1 MLAYER
7 VNTTRLEL
15 VEPEFSDEEEDLDLE
30 KENVSP
36 STSNNGASSVAN
48 DTDAA
53 PRDSDADCGKE
64 NVSETVASENGTPS
78 IVSNI
83 DACPTEKDAESEKE
97 NVSDPVTSNN
107 GTSSVDNDA
116 DAAPSTSAVHQSQE
130 RADVGTPEATRARE
144 ILNDWDATGD
154 AELIATPGRQQFGR
168 SLARTP
174 IIESQWNID
183 FTVGHLITENGEKFQ
198 IRSLTWVSKNEIKVQ
213 SECCDNPAI
222 LRVQA
227 SASHTLRM
235 TDYGYLSLQKCEGQ
249 KSGRFA
255 LPKVKSKG
263 AVLCMAGVIPVNV
276 RESDEKARLKAWLW
290 DYPLGRAILQKD
302 YRVEGNF
309 QKVADFM
316 DATYQE
322 WLSDSQSRKKRRRSG
337 EPSPDERAEPAS
349 RSSYDYSRI

>member
-7 VNTTRLEL
+7 VNTARLEL
-15 VEPEFSDEEEDLDLE
+15 VEPEFSDEEEDFDLE

-53 PRDSDADCGKE
+53 PRDSDADCEKE
-64 NVSETVASENGTPS
+64 NVPETVASENGTSS
-78 IVSNI
+78 IISNI

-154 AELIATPGRQQFGR
+154 ADAVCRLLDPSGWSAPSDPLMQMLSENRFPPGVNTKT
-168 SLARTP
+168 AIYP
-174 IIESQWNID
+174 C
-183 FTVGHLITENGEKFQ
+183 
-198 IRSLTWVSKNEIKVQ
+198 KNVK
-213 SECCDNPAI
+213 
-222 LRVQA
+222 
-227 SASHTLRM
+227 
-235 TDYGYLSLQKCEGQ
+235 GK

-263 AVLCMAGVIPVNV
+263 VLCMAGVIPVNV
-276 RESDEKARLKAWLW
+276 RESDEKVRLKAWLW

-309 QKVADFM
+309 QKLADFM
-316 DATYQE
+316 PISPLANTTSNARPPQP
-322 WLSDSQSRKKRRRSG
+322 SRL
-337 EPSPDERAEPAS
+337 A
-349 RSSYDYSRI
+349 

>member
-154 AELIATPGRQQFGR
+154 A
-168 SLARTP
+168 ARTP

-235 TDYGYLSLQKCEGQ
+235 TDYGASEISASHLSTLFHEYIAYIPFQEVLY
-249 KSGRFA
+249 KSDIGVVKHTLSATGLGVLFILLGSLSVKDDVRLHDFPWRNP
-255 LPKVKSKG
+255 PK
-263 AVLCMAGVIPVNV
+263 
-276 RESDEKARLKAWLW
+276 
-290 DYPLGRAILQKD
+290 
-302 YRVEGNF
+302 
-309 QKVADFM
+309 
-316 DATYQE
+316 
-322 WLSDSQSRKKRRRSG
+322 
-337 EPSPDERAEPAS
+337 
-349 RSSYDYSRI
+349 